1 MADFNLSAEIA
12 LQLAQNSI
20 AGLKKDIQ
28 KAFSNIA
35 ADIDADDALTKA
47 QKAAYK
53 KTIIIPAVLDFKQA
67 NAGVEDI
74 EKKLKPVKIKVE
86 LDKTFLKKNFSPKAF
101 QEYVDNLALK
111 PTLKIGVE
119 FDKDAQKALNK
130 LSLLKKAE
138 AVVQRDA
145 LKQQNAEKE
154 RARKKA
160 EKDERAAAIK
170 RTKEAELKFDLGGFD
185 DLGAQLGKQAKG
197 IRDFIDLIEILSEES
212 DQLNKSM
219 KGAAAQATF
228 FQNASKG
235 VKDILTSLG
244 EGNEKAGIVN
254 LTNRFQGLDGQ
265 AKNNLVS
272 AVKIMFRAVSD
283 IESQEERL
291 RRALLA
297 VGKSSDIAAKELGQ
311 LSYAKQAIVDLF
323 NTFDAV
329 DPSVFATRIKSATR
343 DATEST
349 GNLVRNLTTDLSRY
363 TDLIN
368 SLEGFKARTQ
378 FGGSNQAK
386 DVVQNQIDLVKQL
399 RGKDKSV
406 RDIKADDQF
415 QINNATLKA
424 LGFVDITFGRIENT
438 FSSLKRKANG
448 DLATSV
454 FGDLSGIGPKVNGI
468 ITKALDDLKTLRGQL
483 SGQDAIKVSQDTR
496 NKAVEEINKEIN
508 RVEVLNKKYLALQSI
523 QDTYSA
529 AGFTQSAAAVGDLRK
544 QLEGAATSGKTLDQV
559 AREVDASLA
568 KIQVDKSIENT
579 VNKTIRQLERMK
591 TTFGRESEGDFT
603 GILDQFDKLEA
614 KIKTAFANK
623 ATPLTAGGLDTMT
636 TKGIF
641 DIRQGEKINKYIEN
655 TAHKLRLLGDA
666 QDDLAVEAK
675 YDLWAT
681 KFEKSAQKIIATG
694 GSTVNMMNKL
704 KKASDDT
711 FVKARFDADG
721 GFFGTVSKA
730 AGLAAKR
737 LGAFLIL
744 AQGLY
749 GIQEQITESISD
761 AVTIDKE
768 FVKLEQVITGG
779 LSGPALDTA
788 YKDLEALKQQIL
800 SLGSSF
806 GVATT
811 EIASS
816 AQVLAQAGLA
826 GKELKTILDVVTKSQ
841 LGPSFASANETSE
854 ASIAIMQQFN
864 LTANQTADALGGVNR
879 LSAKYAV
886 EAQGI
891 TEAVRRAGGVFA
903 SSGGNIAEFATA
915 FTIVKEQTREAD
927 ESIATALRNITQR
940 IQRSSVQKYLKET
953 LNIDLIDAEGKF
965 IGFEKSITAI
975 GEAIKK
981 AGISENSPL
990 FSAIREKLAGTLQA
1004 GRITPLLQNYSEL
1017 IEKADEFRAGAKSID
1032 EDVVKAF
1039 NSIENKIQR
1048 AKSAVVELFSELGQ
1062 NEFIKALV
1070 EGFTQITIAL
1080 TNMLKALNT
1089 LPGAVLAF
1097 GAAFKGLGTAKGVL
1111 QSIFSQFN
1119 PRAFNFAGGT
1129 LSRNTGGGT
1138 KNSGQIPGRGPNVDS
1153 ILAYLTKGEYV
1164 IQRPIVDK
1172 FGVNFFDKINQGIL
1186 PSNTGGIVSRN
1197 SGGVIPGIPRFNTG
1211 GLLDKLLAGGFNLTQ
1226 SILSKHVKNFKVE
1239 DFAGNP
1245 AVRGS
1250 ASVKKKS
1257 IQLSSGAGLDTLAH
1271 EFGHIITAQLDQS
1284 ELLQTLSKLPAE
1296 FRKQTIDRMKT
1307 APGSYGKEGSAK
1319 FNSKVER
1326 EIAADAVK
1334 QLAARASG
1342 SKAYPGDPAFEALQ
1356 NQIKR
1361 QTGIGFFK
1369 SNDRVVRPL
1378 SEPND
1383 IINTGTAPAP
1393 GRRPL
1398 TEPGPP
1404 TTDGQGRT
1412 ITRNNSYRTVT
1423 EPSDRAPKG
1432 QAMTPR
1438 GGRNV
1443 SVGSNR
1449 LFNPIDGNRVP
1460 APAGPRGMV
1469 TYSKGSNT
1477 KFDGN
1482 FQGPPRPA
1490 YGPERGTLGQRL
1502 SGVMRRNPLSNASAT
1517 SKSLFP
1523 TLPSGFGKLSKSL
1536 SGVNLSA
1543 IATKGGLVALV
1554 GGLLALQSTVTGVNA
1569 ELGNLI
1575 AAMAAGAAT
1584 FSLASKAGSISLGA
1598 SDKVG
1603 EALGIG
1609 AKFGSKAKQ
1618 GIINRVTK
1626 ASGGG
1631 KITGDALT
1639 LAKELTAAKGL
1650 KNLKPSSVV
1659 GKSADFAKD
1668 SANFKLL
1675 SNPKASIDLIKS
1687 QGAAKTASTAATS
1700 AKSLAAFGG
1709 KLNIAAIAVG
1719 IVTGALTYFSDSVEN
1734 AGNAA
1739 LANAANQEEAIAA
1752 SDSARRA
1759 KTAGKVVKGLG
1770 GIATGAFTGAALG
1783 GPIGAIVG
1791 AIGGA
1796 LLTFQPKI
1804 LKSVLN
1810 KLSPLTGLI
1819 SDIFGGISN
1828 VVSSTFAYL
1837 GDKIY
1842 VLMEGQQAL
1851 LDEQAA
1857 AALSGRQNFTKN
1869 RLQRVAAKNGTQNN
1883 ELNLA
1888 EVGDILA
1895 TTQISKGVIDRAGG
1909 VDKLDPEQNT
1919 KIKDDLQKVS
1929 EIYTALPETERAK
1942 ILDAA
1947 KRSGVDL
1954 KELFANMDV
1963 DLIDA
1968 KVEAAAAFESLSG
1981 FLAAMKQT
1989 VDLTSARLS
1998 GFEAGMA
2005 QITDRSQQSFVPDQ
2019 VFDILG
2025 KGFDPKALG
2034 FDQFESQIAKLGD
2047 QVRSFDPNLDKA
2059 VGNQLRGQ
2067 KAVRGLQG
2075 AVTSDA
2081 IKGINFKTEG
2091 NKEAALKEVLSGAF
2105 DAASGGNEDLNA
2117 QFDNFIGSKIDQLGD
2132 VFGNNDVLGS
2142 KVNEMLDE
2150 FANSLDQGALDQVKR
2165 LNDINKQYYSSYLS
2179 LMQERFAKEK
2189 EITDLTIANAD
2200 KDKTRYDYQNKA
2212 KGLTGDKLAN
2222 VQKLQAAAIDG
2233 KKQSAILQ
2241 GTGYTSGDPAALGQA
2256 LVQSQI
2262 RARGFESSG
2271 NAEALAKEQELQS
2284 KLTESLKYGASGGET
2299 AAFAMQEFDRAAQ
2312 KAAASSKFLTDT
2324 LLGTDDQII
2333 DTYKGIAAFQS
2344 IRAAGSQQ
2352 EAQALVATMSESQR
2366 TALNSYLG
2374 QNQEASTMVQ
2384 DKLGFGP
2391 TIANGPEAGAVDE
2404 SLKKQQEYNAAL
2416 ASGFKDQVGALNT
2429 SSEDLK
2435 KFYKAQFDNAMTVVN
2450 AANESAKNLV
2460 NQIASLPNVI
2470 SHEGKI
2476 EVNLIGA
2483 GDLKG
2488 LQEGLKGF
2496 IDQQINHAF
2505 LNLQKENQGMNV
2517 PAPVKSSARAAG
2529 GLLGAAA
2536 GAADLMGF

>member
-1 MADFNLSAEIA
+1 M
-12 LQLAQNSI
+12 
-20 AGLKKDIQ
+20 
-28 KAFSNIA
+28 
-35 ADIDADDALTKA
+35 
-47 QKAAYK
+47 
-53 KTIIIPAVLDFKQA
+53 
-67 NAGVEDI
+67 
-74 EKKLKPVKIKVE
+74 
-86 LDKTFLKKNFSPKAF
+86 
-101 QEYVDNLALK
+101 
-111 PTLKIGVE
+111 
-119 FDKDAQKALNK
+119 
-130 LSLLKKAE
+130 
-138 AVVQRDA
+138 
-145 LKQQNAEKE
+145 
-154 RARKKA
+154 
-160 EKDERAAAIK
+160 
-170 RTKEAELKFDLGGFD
+170 
-185 DLGAQLGKQAKG
+185 
-197 IRDFIDLIEILSEES
+197 
-212 DQLNKSM
+212 
-219 KGAAAQATF
+219 
-228 FQNASKG
+228 
-235 VKDILTSLG
+235 
-244 EGNEKAGIVN
+244 
-254 LTNRFQGLDGQ
+254 
-265 AKNNLVS
+265 
-272 AVKIMFRAVSD
+272 
-283 IESQEERL
+283 
-291 RRALLA
+291 
-297 VGKSSDIAAKELGQ
+297 
-311 LSYAKQAIVDLF
+311 
-323 NTFDAV
+323 
-329 DPSVFATRIKSATR
+329 
-343 DATEST
+343 
-349 GNLVRNLTTDLSRY
+349 
-363 TDLIN
+363 
-368 SLEGFKARTQ
+368 
-378 FGGSNQAK
+378 
-386 DVVQNQIDLVKQL
+386 
-399 RGKDKSV
+399 
-406 RDIKADDQF
+406 
-415 QINNATLKA
+415 
-424 LGFVDITFGRIENT
+424 
-438 FSSLKRKANG
+438 
-448 DLATSV
+448 
-454 FGDLSGIGPKVNGI
+454 
-468 ITKALDDLKTLRGQL
+468 RGQL

-508 RVEVLNKKYLALQSI
+508 RVEVLDKKYLALQSI

-623 ATPLTAGGLDTMT
+623 AAPLTAGGLDTIT

-749 GIQEQITESISD
+749 GIQAQITESIRD

-903 SSGGNIAEFATA
+903 SSGGNIAEFAAA

-953 LNIDLIDAEGKF
+953 LNIDLIDQEGKF

-1062 NEFIKALV
+1062 NKFIKALV

-1138 KNSGQIPGRGPNVDS
+1138 DNSGKIPGRGPNKDS
-1153 ILAYLTKGEYV
+1153 LLAYLTRGEYV
-1164 IQRPIVDK
+1164 IKRDSVDK
-1172 FGVNFFDKINQGIL
+1172 YGVSFLDQINSGSYPVNKGGIL
-1186 PSNTGGIVSRN
+1186 PRNTGGI
-1197 SGGVIPGIPRFNTG
+1197 IPGIPRFNTG
-1211 GLLDKLLAGGFNLTQ
+1211 GLLDKLLQGGFKLTQ

-1239 DFAGNP
+1239 DFANNP

-1257 IQLSSGAGLDTLAH
+1257 IQLSTGAGLDTLAH

-1284 ELLQTLSKLPAE
+1284 ELLQTLNKLPAE

-1334 QLAARASG
+1334 QLAARANG
-1342 SKAYPGDPAFEALQ
+1342 SKAYAGDPAFDALQ
-1356 NQIKR
+1356 NQIKQ
-1361 QTGIGFFK
+1361 QTGIGFVGDEQK
-1369 SNDRVVRPL
+1369 PYSKGSNRRRGKLGPIRPLQDDINPIILAEPKNISTGSNARGRRPL
-1378 SEPND
+1378 SEPSGITN
-1383 IINTGTAPAP
+1383 IGTAPAP

-1412 ITRNNSYRTVT
+1412 ITRDNSYRPVT

-1469 TYSKGSNT
+1469 TYSKSASNYP
-1477 KFDGN
+1477 FNGN
-1482 FQGPPRPA
+1482 FQGPPRPT

-1523 TLPSGFGKLSKSL
+1523 SLPSGFGKLSKSL

-1598 SDKVG
+1598 KDKVG

-1783 GPIGAIVG
+1783 GPIGASVG

-1895 TTQISKGVIDRAGG
+1895 TTKISRGIIDKAGG
-1909 VDKLDPEQNT
+1909 VDKLTPEQNT

-1929 EIYTALPETERAK
+1929 EIYTALPESERAR
-1942 ILDAA
+1942 IIDAA
-1947 KRSGVDL
+1947 KRSGDDMY
-1954 KELFANMDV
+1954 ELFADMDV
-1963 DLIDA
+1963 DLLDA

-2150 FANSLDQGALDQVKR
+2150 FASSLDQGALDQVKR
-2165 LNDINKQYYSSYLS
+2165 LNDINKQYYASYLS

-2189 EITDLTIANAD
+2189 EITDLTIQNLD
-2200 KDKTRYDYQNKA
+2200 KDKTRFDYQNKA
-2212 KGLTGDKLAN
+2212 KGLTGDKLAAAQKGQAETIDG
-2222 VQKLQAAAIDG
+2222 QKLG
-2233 KKQSAILQ
+2233 AILS
-2241 GTGYTSGDPAALGQA
+2241 GTQYTGRENPAVLGQA

-2262 RARGFESSG
+2262 RGRGFESAG
-2271 NAEALAKEQELQS
+2271 NAEGLAKEQELQS
-2284 KLTESLKYGASGGET
+2284 KLTDAIKYGVSGGET

-2352 EAQALVATMSESQR
+2352 EAQALVATMSEGQR

-2435 KFYKAQFDNAMTVVN
+2435 KFYKAQFDNAMNVVN

-2460 NQIASLPNVI
+2460 NQISALPNII

-2476 EVNLIGA
+2476 DVNLIGA

-2536 GAADLMGF
+2536 GAADIMGF